1 MSLTHHSYALSLPP
15 DMDWGAIV
23 DGNWTGLMGML
34 VRNASFRNIS
44 LNLYFLLIKS
54 AVVQRVAYLQEADM
68 IAAPFASSVEREQ
81 VVDFTESYFLEYT
94 SILVRYLDLGADKWR
109 LYLKV

>member
-1 MSLTHHSYALSLPP
+1 
-15 DMDWGAIV
+15 
-23 DGNWTGLMGML
+23 
-34 VRNASFRNIS
+34 
-44 LNLYFLLIKS
+44 
-54 AVVQRVAYLQEADM
+54 M

-109 LYLKV
+109 LYLKVGFLVLVNVLMLMLLFWNCSRFGGKRGSASQSQFSSLRSSSGLRLF